1 MTSRRS
7 FLTGGLGASLA
18 LATQGSRQMA
28 AQTPQP
34 GRRRVI
40 VDAQVHVWKAEAPD
54 RPWVPGRVA
63 QLPEPFS
70 HERLLGLMNEAGV
83 DRVVIVPP
91 SWEGDRNDY
100 AQEAIEKDPDRF
112 AMMGRIPLT
121 QPQTAA
127 RLPKWKQQPGM
138 LGIRLTFIGP
148 QAAWLSDGTADWFWP
163 AAEQAAIP
171 LMCLAPGQ
179 AAGLA
184 AVAER
189 HPRLALI
196 IDHMNLSVDTAKA
209 GKVKEAIDGTV
220 ALARYPNVSVKLT
233 SAPTYSQE
241 PYPFRDMTPH
251 LRRCFDAFG
260 PQRCYWGTDMTN
272 SFAKASYRQ
281 RITHFT
287 EELDFLSEDDKD
299 WIMGRAIVTRLG
311 WA

>member
-7 FLTGGLGASLA
+7 FLTGALGFSLA
-18 LATQGSRQMA
+18 TATQGSRQMA

-34 GRRRVI
+34 GRRRLI
-40 VDAQVHVWKAEAPD
+40 VDAQVHIWKPEGPD

-100 AQEAIEKDPDRF
+100 AQEAIQKHPDRF
-112 AMMGRIPLT
+112 AMMGRIALT

-127 RLPKWKQQPGM
+127 LLPKWKEQPGM
-138 LGIRLTFIGP
+138 LGIRLTFIGA
-148 QAAWLSDGTADWFWP
+148 QAPWLTGGTADWFWP
-163 AAEQAAIP
+163 AAEQAGLP
-171 LMCLAPGQ
+171 VMCLAPGQ
-179 AAGLA
+179 AAALA
-184 AVAER
+184 PVAER

-196 IDHMNLSVDTAKA
+196 IDHMNLSVDIAKA

-220 ALARYPNVSVKLT
+220 SLARHPNVSVKLS

-241 PYPFRDMTPH
+241 TYPFRDMTPH
-251 LRRCFDAFG
+251 LKRCFEAFG
-260 PQRCYWGTDMTN
+260 RERCYWGTDMTN
-272 SFAKASYRQ
+272 SFAKATYRQ